1 MKAFLLNW
9 GRRILVVIGL
19 VVLVIL
25 VMDFNTRMASLTHLR
40 AQLEY
45 EEIRLQGLEETRTA
59 LKGDIAYATSEAAL
73 EEHARQDNYFMEED
87 DIVIIPIPAGEV
99 TPEPE
104 EPVVE
109 IVESKNNWEAWMQ
122 WLFFTSP

>member
-1 MKAFLLNW
+1 MKDFFKDWGKRIFAVLGLLV
-9 GRRILVVIGL
+9 LVV
-19 VVLVIL
+19 L

-45 EEIRLQGLEETRTA
+45 EEKRLEGLEKTRIA
-59 LKGDIAYATSEAAL
+59 VKDDISYATSDAAL

-87 DIVIIPIPAGEV
+87 DIVIIPIPADVV
-99 TPEPE
+99 TPELE

-109 IVESKNNWEAWMQ
+109 FVEPKSNWDAWLQ